1 MADRS
6 EQVEVNTEREPE
18 TAAMEPS
25 SVIVHRNGRADL
37 NATRDY
43 MNIRGRGRYR
53 AYRTPE
59 ELVDFPRNDDG
70 IIRFEDAQI
79 NNPRAVPT
87 RLAAINHVSQYR
99 RHHRFAGVSVRHGS
113 AWNQVHAALE
123 DERREDILE
132 KVYIVFLYDI
142 IYVVYE
148 ANKRPSLHEIVFTII
163 YIDSRVYR

>member
-37 NATRDY
+37 NATRDLY
-43 MNIRGRGRYR
+43 MNIHGRGRYR

-59 ELVDFPRNDDG
+59 ELADFPRDDDG
-70 IIRFEDAQI
+70 IIRFEDMQI

-87 RLAAINHVSQYR
+87 RLAGISHACPHCR
-99 RHHRFAGVSVRHGS
+99 FHRHGGLSARHGS
-113 AWNQVHAALE
+113 VWNQVHAALE
-123 DERREDILE
+123 DEHREDILE
-132 KVYIVFLYDI
+132 KVSIVLLY
-142 IYVVYE
+142 
-148 ANKRPSLHEIVFTII
+148 
-163 YIDSRVYR
+163 